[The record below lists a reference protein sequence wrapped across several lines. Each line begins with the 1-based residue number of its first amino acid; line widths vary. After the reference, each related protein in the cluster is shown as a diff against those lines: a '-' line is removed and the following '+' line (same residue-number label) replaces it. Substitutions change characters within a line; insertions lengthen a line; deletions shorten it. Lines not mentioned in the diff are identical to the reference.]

1 MKTTALASWF
11 GSNRMLA
18 ENVGRLLGNCSW
30 VGVPF
35 AGGMSE
41 LPHIRA
47 NVMLVS
53 DAHRHVINLARVVR
67 DRREE
72 LQRRLADLSFHPDE
86 LKRAQEQCRAKEE
99 AEYHLATIDDR
110 DILTATARLEW
121 AEDYFVT
128 SWMARADSGGTTG
141 EFSGSMSIR
150 WKSGGGDSAVRYRSA
165 VESLTAWQAVMR
177 KCTFVVSD
185 AFEFLDQAVERDI
198 AANGLYLDP
207 PFPQAGRGYK
217 FNCGADERA
226 ELIWHTRLRDS
237 VERFQN
243 ARVVLRF
250 YDVPLIRELY
260 QEPAWK
266 WNLLTGRKLTNGAAP
281 EVLIVRNGKSA

>member
-1 MKTTALASWF
+1 MKVTALASWF

-18 ENVGRLLGNCSW
+18 EHAGKALADRTW

-53 DAHRHVINLARVVR
+53 DAHRHVINLARTVH

-72 LQRRLADLSFHPDE
+72 LQSRLADLSFHPDE
-86 LKRAQEQCRAKEE
+86 LADAQARCRMRDGDG
-99 AEYHLATIDDR
+99 YRLAAGDDW
-110 DILTATARLEW
+110 DKLTPTARMEW

-128 SWMARADSGGTTG
+128 SWMARADSGGTAR
-141 EFSGSMSIR
+141 EFSGSMSVR

-177 KCTFVVSD
+177 KCTFVVLD
-185 AFEFLDQAVERDI
+185 AFDFLDEAVDRDI
-198 AANGLYLDP
+198 PANGLYLDP

-217 FNCGADERA
+217 FNCGADEQA
-226 ELIWHTRLRDS
+226 ERDWHTRLRDS
-237 VERFQN
+237 VERFRH
-243 ARVVLRF
+243 ARVVCRF
-250 YDVPLIRELY
+250 YRHPLIEELY
-260 QEPAWK
+260 REPGWAW
-266 WNLLTGRKLTNGAAP
+266 TQRAGRKLTNDEAP
-281 EVLIVRNGKSA
+281 EVLLVRN